1 MFNFDTKKIAQFII
15 TIAIATIIMNLL
27 AYIGTAVMIIMTSVA
42 VAGSILIAILVVLSV
57 VMMVKEIVNN
67 HKHEA

>member
-15 TIAIATIIMNLL
+15 TIAIATIIMSLL